1 MALEEVRLEEEGV
14 LPRQHQGQQQH
25 LRDLLPKNKLK
36 NSKKE
41 ASFQV
46 WEASSCMGWL
56 LARDL
61 SLHIKPW
68 DLLQEEILTNNKFNN
83 KGKLHKSKSD
93 RTLANK
99 RCKSLPSVWS
109 KVPISENV
117 SNMLIKWKVAKPKTT
132 YFDWS
137 VHFILQYI
145 KLSHFSFLFL
155 M

>member
-61 SLHIKPW
+61 SLHIKP
-68 DLLQEEILTNNKFNN
+68 
-83 KGKLHKSKSD
+83 
-93 RTLANK
+93 
-99 RCKSLPSVWS
+99 
-109 KVPISENV
+109 
-117 SNMLIKWKVAKPKTT
+117 
-132 YFDWS
+132 
-137 VHFILQYI
+137 
-145 KLSHFSFLFL
+145 
-155 M
+155 